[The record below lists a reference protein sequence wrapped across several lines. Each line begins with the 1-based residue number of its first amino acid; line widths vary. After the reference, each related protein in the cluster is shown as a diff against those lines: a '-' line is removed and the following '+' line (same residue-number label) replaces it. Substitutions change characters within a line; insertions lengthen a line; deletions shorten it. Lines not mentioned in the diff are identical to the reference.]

1 MGIQKDREWSEQI
14 TASHAL
20 PKHLLVLI
28 TDTLCNLG
36 QIISSMRYQSWKQNS
51 KSTQCQEKDGSLTS
65 SPTFLGI
72 QSKATTSL
80 TRAYGYNTDKMW
92 HIWDTC
98 TSVRNHFHMLNTALS
113 SHLLFPL
120 HNNSEYGNG
129 LDSHWQLVGH
139 WSYFTGNQN
148 RPGM

>member
-14 TASHAL
+14 TKSHTL
-20 PKHLLVLI
+20 SKHLLVLI

-36 QIISSMRYQSWKQNS
+36 QIISSMRYQSWKENS
-51 KSTQCQEKDGSLTS
+51 KSTPCQEKDGLLTS
-65 SPTFLGI
+65 SPRFLGI

-80 TRAYGYNTDKMW
+80 TRAYAHNTDKTW

-98 TSVRNHFHMLNTALS
+98 TPARNHFHMLNTGLS

-120 HNNSEYGNG
+120 HSEYGNG
-129 LDSHWQLVGH
+129 LDSH
-139 WSYFTGNQN
+139 
-148 RPGM
+148 